1 MKFQIYYLKIFL
13 TEYENLNPW
22 FVWPDCATV
31 ENRNTRLNPKFKE
44 FCLGDRTLIILE
56 KRVYIK
62 SLKTCCMLTPSTI
75 VTNHL
80 WSIRPQKTCILRD
93 LGHRKVMLGTF
104 DPNSLRTFF
113 LPVWHIRPV
122 KPGGQKQENMLT
134 PSLHVPPC
142 WQGWLAHS
150 SMSALKKK

>member
-13 TEYENLNPW
+13 TEYKNLNPW

-93 LGHRKVMLGTF
+93 LSHKKVMLGTF

-113 LPVWHIRPV
+113 YLFDTSAQWNQEDRSRKTCWHHPCMYRHV
-122 KPGGQKQENMLT
+122 DKGG
-134 PSLHVPPC
+134 
-142 WQGWLAHS
+142 
-150 SMSALKKK
+150 